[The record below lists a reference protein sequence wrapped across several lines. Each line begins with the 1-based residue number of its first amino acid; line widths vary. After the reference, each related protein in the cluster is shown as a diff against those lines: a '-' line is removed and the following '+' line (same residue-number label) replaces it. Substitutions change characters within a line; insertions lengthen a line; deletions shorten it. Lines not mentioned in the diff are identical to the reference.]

1 MTKVIVPRLFGV
13 VVQRIGHIPSKD
25 TMMVRFHPALPPD
38 MLKTPIRAF
47 FLSCSISNRA
57 STEGKTLLSVFGY
70 VWGSFMRCASQESD
84 GFYF

>member
-1 MTKVIVPRLFGV
+1 MSSKQVLNLLPCLGSSTGSRRPPALVRKPKMNFRFTLSFGV

-47 FLSCSISNRA
+47 F
-57 STEGKTLLSVFGY
+57 
-70 VWGSFMRCASQESD
+70 
-84 GFYF
+84 